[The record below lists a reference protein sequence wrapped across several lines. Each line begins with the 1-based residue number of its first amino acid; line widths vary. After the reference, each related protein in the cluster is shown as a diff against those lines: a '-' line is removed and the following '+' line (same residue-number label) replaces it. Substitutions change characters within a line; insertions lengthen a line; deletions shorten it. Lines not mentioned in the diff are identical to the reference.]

1 MILCMYS
8 YYVCNAYACAHMLD
22 SPIGLVSTTFGNT
35 PNPYFL
41 SEVHTYV
48 LSVLVDIVYV
58 S

>member
-1 MILCMYS
+1 
-8 YYVCNAYACAHMLD
+8 MLD